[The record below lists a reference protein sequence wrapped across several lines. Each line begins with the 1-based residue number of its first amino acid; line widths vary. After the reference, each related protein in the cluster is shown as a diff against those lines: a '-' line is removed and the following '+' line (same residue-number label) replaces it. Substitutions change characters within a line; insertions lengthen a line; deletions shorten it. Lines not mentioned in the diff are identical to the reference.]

1 MAERQLSE
9 AEASFV
15 AGRLDEV
22 AEICGD
28 LIAADPDC
36 HQAFYLL
43 GRMCML
49 LGKFEEARE
58 MIEQATR
65 IRSDAAP
72 YHTELGNLLAS
83 SGQLDAAVASY
94 RTAITLVPD
103 FVDPRVNLGAAL

>member
-1 MAERQLSE
+1 MAEGQLSE

-43 GRMCML
+43 GRTCMS
-49 LGKFEEARE
+49 LGKFDEARE

-83 SGQLDAAVASY
+83 SGLPAPASLSLQSKSQSHRY
-94 RTAITLVPD
+94 LQNPLR
-103 FVDPRVNLGAAL
+103 

>member
-43 GRMCML
+43 GRTCMS
-49 LGKFEEARE
+49 LGKFDEAYN
-58 MIEQATR
+58 AKALA
-65 IRSDAAP
+65 SHDAAFLILSAP
-72 YHTELGNLLAS
+72 AS
-83 SGQLDAAVASY
+83 
-94 RTAITLVPD
+94 T
-103 FVDPRVNLGAAL
+103 